1 MLAHRN
7 LIAWYRC
14 EGNGDDSSGNGNN
27 LTVENS
33 PSFISGKI
41 GKAFDNGTTDS
52 AASSV
57 QRLAGSYSDFYLYN
71 LTAGSVGG
79 WFKSNISASDT
90 QEGISIRCDTSTD
103 TRIYIGR
110 NLSSGTLFTGLGSV
124 SLRNVTGITFSVEV
138 WNHVFLTW
146 THNKSSGTALVYWNG
161 VQVDSYSF
169 TVNSSSNTP
178 KIKLGGDYNGT
189 LSNAWRGSLDEITF
203 WGKQLSTKDV
213 KRIMYLFHPLEV

>member
-1 MLAHRN
+1 MLPHRQ

-14 EGNGDDSSGNGNN
+14 EGNGYDSSGNGFN
-27 LTVENS
+27 LTAQNY
-33 PSFISGKI
+33 PNFITGKF
-41 GKAFDNGTTDS
+41 GKAFDNGTTDYS
-52 AASSV
+52 ASLV
-57 QRLAGSYSDFYLYN
+57 PRLAGSYSAFYLYN
-71 LTAGSVGG
+71 LTAGSMGG
-79 WFKSNISASDT
+79 WFRSNISASDT
-90 QEGISIRCDTSTD
+90 QEGISIRCDTSTN

-110 NLSSGTLFTGLGSV
+110 NLSSGVVYTGIGNI
-124 SLRNVTGITFSVEV
+124 SLRSITGYNFTVGV

-189 LSNAWRGSLDEITF
+189 LDNSWRGSLDEITF
-203 WGKQLSTKDV
+203 WGKQLSARDI
-213 KRIMYLFHPLEV
+213 KRLMYMFSPIEI